1 MSTAA
6 ATTSPSPTRTTW
18 KIDPSHSQ
26 VEFAVR
32 HMMIATVRGRFADV
46 QGTVVADE
54 ADLSHAE
61 VDVVI
66 DVNSIDTREV
76 KRDSH
81 LKSADFFDAE
91 QYPTITFKGT
101 RVSGVRG
108 DEFKLAGNLTIHGV
122 TREVTLDVTS
132 EGRAKDPWG
141 GERAGYS
148 AVTRINRKDFGLTW
162 NQALETGGLL
172 VGDEIKI
179 SLDLELVKG

>member
-6 ATTSPSPTRTTW
+6 VTATTALTTW
-18 KIDPSHSQ
+18 NIDPTHSQ

-46 QGTVVADE
+46 KGTVVTDE
-54 ADLSHAE
+54 SDLGKAE

-66 DVNSIDTREV
+66 AVTSIDTREA
-76 KRDSH
+76 KRDAH
-81 LKSADFFDAE
+81 LTSADFFDAE
-91 QYPTITFKGT
+91 TYPTITFKST
-101 RVSGVRG
+101 RVTGVRG
-108 DEFKLAGNLTIHGV
+108 DEFTLAGNLTIHGV

-148 AVTRINRKDFGLTW
+148 AMTRINRKDFGLTW

-179 SLDLELVKG
+179 SLDLELLKNS

>member
-6 ATTSPSPTRTTW
+6 VSTPTRTTW
-18 KIDPSHSQ
+18 HIDPTHSQ

-46 QGTVVADE
+46 KGAVTTDE
-54 ADLSHAE
+54 SDLRKAE

-66 DVNSIDTREV
+66 DVNSIDTREA
-76 KRDSH
+76 KRDAH
-81 LKSADFFDAE
+81 LKSADFFDLE
-91 QYPTITFKGT
+91 KHPVITFKSTG
-101 RVSGVRG
+101 VSDLRG
-108 DEFKLAGNLTIHGV
+108 GEFKLVGNLTIHGV

-132 EGRAKDPWG
+132 EGRARDPWG

-148 AVTRINRKDFGLTW
+148 AVARINRKDFGLTW

-179 SLDLELVKG
+179 SLDLELVKSS